1 MLSELEF
8 SMKKIR
14 IARNMGLDPKNDD
27 ISGKQN
33 VNAWDTGEP
42 RALGSHVLVFS
53 DKAVSAPRDPM
64 LSGHEDALLP
74 EYIKRFLNNMIYMEK
89 NGILNKN
96 SLDMDTME
104 HNYEDLEST
113 AGTVTN
119 STMCGASSK
128 SPVNDEV
135 LLLDAEPSGV
145 KELGN
150 SKEPEI
156 VNSAVESGFLDIC
169 HTQDEDNSCGER
181 GKLVGVCRV
190 CGDHATGM
198 YFGALVCVPCKV
210 IYCLSQRFFFA
221 F

>member
-1 MLSELEF
+1 MLNELEY
-8 SMKKIR
+8 SMKKIH
-14 IARNMGLDPKNDD
+14 IARNMGLVPKNDD
-27 ISGKQN
+27 ASGKQN
-33 VNAWDTGEP
+33 VGAWDTGEP
-42 RALGSHVLVFS
+42 SALGSHVLASS
-53 DKAVSAPRDPM
+53 DKVVSSPRDPM

-74 EYIKRFLNNMIYMEK
+74 EYIKRFLHSMIHMEQSGIHNINNLDIIDTAE
-89 NGILNKN
+89 LNYK
-96 SLDMDTME
+96 
-104 HNYEDLEST
+104 DLEST

-135 LLLDAEPSGV
+135 LLLDAEPSGIG
-145 KELGN
+145 ELGN
-150 SKEPEI
+150 GNEPEI
-156 VNSAVESGFLDIC
+156 ASSAAESGLLDIH

-210 IYCLSQRFFFA
+210 I
-221 F
+221 